1 MRRRRLDSLDVR
13 LHIQGSLF
21 RSIPNTEISERELE
35 LRIAAELRAAGLRAT
50 APRRAIVRELL
61 GDTSHP
67 TAQELFERLEGQLRT
82 LSFATVYNTLRAL
95 NDAGHVGR
103 LELGG
108 ATRFDP
114 NVEPHHHA
122 ICESC
127 GEVRDVPAP
136 KTARTPK
143 LAGFRITRIDHVYR
157 GICAS
162 CLPGQRQM
170 S

>member
-1 MRRRRLDSLDVR
+1 M
-13 LHIQGSLF
+13 F
-21 RSIPNTEISERELE
+21 RSIPNKELSQAGLE

-67 TAQELFERLEGQLRT
+67 TAQQLFERLEGQLRT

-108 ATRFDP
+108 AARFDP

-136 KTARTPK
+136 KAARAPR
-143 LAGFRITRIDHVYR
+143 LSGFRISRVDHVYR
-157 GICAS
+157 GVCAP
-162 CLPGQRQM
+162 CLEAETQT